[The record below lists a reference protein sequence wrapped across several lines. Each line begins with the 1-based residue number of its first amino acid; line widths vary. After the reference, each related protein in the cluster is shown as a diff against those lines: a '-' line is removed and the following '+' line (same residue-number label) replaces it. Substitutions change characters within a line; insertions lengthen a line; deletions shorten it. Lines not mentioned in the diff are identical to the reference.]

1 MRDSM
6 RDSEKPVLSVRDLTV
21 SYRVGGKRIVAVEG
35 VSIDI
40 YKNECIA
47 VVGESGSGKSTLS
60 LAIMRLLPPSAV
72 IESGQVI
79 FKGVNLLE
87 LSEKKLHKIRG
98 KEISMIFQDPVSY
111 LNPVYRIGDQLI
123 ETILT
128 HNNGMSKREARE
140 RAIELL
146 KSVGIPSPER
156 VLTYYPH
163 QLSGGMNQRVS
174 IALALATNPS
184 ILIADEPTSA
194 LDLTIQA
201 QILRLLRDLIN
212 RFSLSVMLITH
223 DLGLVAYL
231 ADRVYVM
238 YSGRVMEEDSV
249 ESLFDNPKHPY
260 TQLLLN
266 SVRAIYGL
274 DASVRVDRMEKP
286 PADMRGCRFKHRC
299 PHVMSECKTLE
310 PPLVRLEGRKRVRCW
325 LYG

>member
-1 MRDSM
+1 
-6 RDSEKPVLSVRDLTV
+6 VLSIRDLVV
-21 SYRVGGKRIVAVEG
+21 SYRVGRRRIVAVDG
-35 VSIDI
+35 VSIDV
-40 YKNECIA
+40 YRNECVAI
-47 VVGESGSGKSTLS
+47 VGESGSGKSTLS
-60 LAIMRLLPPSAV
+60 LAIMRLLPPSAA
-72 IESGQVI
+72 IERGVVL
-79 FKGVNLLE
+79 FKGRNLLE
-87 LSEKKLHKIRG
+87 LSEKELQKIRG
-98 KEISMIFQDPVSY
+98 REISMVFQDPTSY
-111 LNPVYRIGDQLI
+111 LNPVYKIGDQLV

-128 HNNGMSKREARE
+128 HNSDMSGNEARA

-156 VLTYYPH
+156 ALTYYPH

-201 QILRLLRDLIN
+201 QILRLLKDLM
-212 RFSLSVMLITH
+212 RRLSLSIILITH

-238 YSGRVMEEDSV
+238 YSGKVMEEDAVGSMF
-249 ESLFDNPKHPY
+249 SNPKHPY

-266 SVRAIYGL
+266 SVRIIYGL
-274 DASVRVDRMEKP
+274 DTSARVERTEGHLTDTK
-286 PADMRGCRFKHRC
+286 GCRFRHRC
-299 PHVMSECKTLE
+299 PYALSRCESQE
-310 PPLVRLEGRKRVRCW
+310 PPLVPLNSGKVVRCW